1 MSLRCNKM
9 NGAMSEAA
17 LTSASWEA
25 LLRLELRAGVDRTRL
40 VPIERYGPLS
50 VQRPFY
56 PEQDVCHVYLLHPPG
71 GVVGGDRLEL
81 HLDLKNDAQALF
93 TTPGAGKF
101 YLSAGDTAQVYQQF
115 EVRAG
120 ASLEFLPQE
129 NIYFTGAK
137 VDIRTALE
145 VDADGAILFWEKH
158 CFGRPANAESFASG
172 SLVSQIDLRVAGKL
186 LFTEKQRVDS
196 SEIERSSGLRNH
208 VVSGSFL
215 VYAAEFEAAA
225 LQELQALQPQ
235 QGIGGISRPHP
246 GLLIARFLGDS
257 TRAIDDYFTA
267 LWQVL
272 RPHILQREACRPRI
286 WNT

>member
-1 MSLRCNKM
+1 MP
-9 NGAMSEAA
+9 EAA
-17 LTSASWEA
+17 LSSQHWEA
-25 LLRLELRAGVDRTRL
+25 LLRLELRGGEDRTRL

-81 HLDLKNDAQALF
+81 RLDLKKDAQALF

-101 YLSAGDTAQVYQQF
+101 YLSAGDTARVCQQF
-115 EVRAG
+115 EVGAG

-129 NIYFTGAK
+129 NIYFPGAM
-137 VDIRTALE
+137 VDISTSLE
-145 VDADGAILFWEKH
+145 VEEDGCILFWEKH
-158 CFGRPANAESFASG
+158 CFGRPANAEQFASG
-172 SLVSQIDLRVAGKL
+172 SLVSQIDLRVAGRL
-186 LFTEKQRVDS
+186 LFTEKQRVDVD
-196 SEIERSSGLRNH
+196 ELERSSGLRNH
-208 VVSGSFL
+208 PVSGSFL
-215 VYAAEFEAAA
+215 VYAAG
-225 LQELQALQPQ
+225 LQAVVLEELQALQPER
-235 QGIGGISRPHP
+235 GIGGVSQPHP

-267 LWQVL
+267 LWDIL
-272 RPHILQREACRPRI
+272 RPRVLQRKACRPRI